1 MFFGIGFDDNGDAE
15 GMTWA
20 LDMLRARGLRATF
33 FMTSAYGQPQEVAET
48 WRRAYR
54 EGHEIGNHSA
64 THLPAHDGSG
74 YSVEQWR
81 EEIASCGDFLTR
93 VAAVL
98 PAGAL
103 VGFRTPFLEYN
114 DATLAAVTASGLRYD
129 CSIEE
134 GFEPEQDGSN
144 AYWPYTLDQR
154 SPGHTAQALTASPPI
169 AELDPHPGLWE
180 LPVQALVVPPDERCT
195 RHGVPPGLRA
205 ACKAC
210 QPWFDAGSGAITGFD
225 FNLWAHRSTGGFE
238 MTAAQFLATLRHT
251 FDQHQAGNRAPL
263 LFGSHTGCYV
273 EGWDVNAPGAPRA
286 RDRRAAIETL
296 LDEIARQKDARIATH
311 REVLD
316 WMRNPTPL
324 RTRPGA

>member
-33 FMTSAYGQPQEVAET
+33 FMTSAYGRTEAVAET

-64 THLPAHDGSG
+64 THLPAHGGPG

-81 EEIASCGDFLTR
+81 QEIATCGDFLTR
-93 VAAVL
+93 IAAVL
-98 PAGAL
+98 PAHEL

-114 DATLAAVTASGLRYD
+114 DATLAAVASCGLRYD

-134 GFEPEQDGSN
+134 GYEANQDGSN

-154 SPGHTAQALTASPPI
+154 SPGHTAQTTGSPAI
-169 AELDPHPGLWE
+169 AELDAHPGLWE
-180 LPVQALVVPPDERCT
+180 LPVQALVVPPDERCA
-195 RHGVPPGLRA
+195 RQGVPPGLRA
-205 ACKAC
+205 ACKAR

-238 MTAAQFLATLRHT
+238 MTPAEFLATLRHT
-251 FDQHQAGNRAPL
+251 FEQHHGGNRAPL
-263 LFGSHTGCYV
+263 LFG
-273 EGWDVNAPGAPRA
+273 
-286 RDRRAAIETL
+286 
-296 LDEIARQKDARIATH
+296 
-311 REVLD
+311 
-316 WMRNPTPL
+316 
-324 RTRPGA
+324 